1 MSGSNH
7 IVDIYIIISYNLQLQ
22 MLEVQQHFL
31 GMLILKGKNDR
42 NHSVAIKTF
51 QK

>member
-7 IVDIYIIISYNLQLQ
+7 IVGIYIIILYDLQLQ

-42 NHSVAIKTF
+42 NPSALIE
-51 QK
+51 